1 MSANKYYNA
10 KIMDRYKTIKFKINK
25 YNWKIKIKI
34 YLMKAVLILKSN
46 SEMVGAKI
54 KMIIKMNQNKNR
66 YISNKTSEIQI

>member
-1 MSANKYYNA
+1 
-10 KIMDRYKTIKFKINK
+10 
-25 YNWKIKIKI
+25 
-34 YLMKAVLILKSN
+34 MKAVLILKSN